1 LSTKYFLISAV
12 DLGAELDVNYYVAE
26 IWKLPIS
33 RLFLSISSS
42 IKCKNG
48 QNGICGVKTVTL
60 QGTMLHIPTKQ
71 MLHSVVYIDIIKRKA
86 TESHYAKMCLQQNK
100 SDYNYIH
107 SCAKTGEFIA
117 TEHR

>member
-1 LSTKYFLISAV
+1 
-12 DLGAELDVNYYVAE
+12 
-26 IWKLPIS
+26 
-33 RLFLSISSS
+33 
-42 IKCKNG
+42 
-48 QNGICGVKTVTL
+48 
-60 QGTMLHIPTKQ
+60 MLHIPTKQ

-86 TESHYAKMCLQQNK
+86 TESHYAKTCLQQNK